1 MRRLKTRLRIRKIFC
16 LLAFALIL
24 ASCGEDQKSEK
35 LVVKVND
42 ASLTKSMLDSALS
55 AKANTAKLRDEFV
68 NDWIETEILYQEAVK
83 EGILDDKEFNSILN
97 RSKKELAGVYLIN
110 KLLLENDQTPSDE
123 EVEKYYNDYKED
135 FKLQDDLYKLNVLHT
150 TDYEKAV
157 QARIRIIENGWDKG
171 KDFLRTDSTLNF
183 SSRNSFRSEISSAL
197 FLRVIDAL
205 MLKEVS
211 VVLEIESGSYS
222 IVQLV
227 EKYPAGSIA
236 PFEIE
241 KENAERRL
249 TVLKKKEFVKEHIKK
264 LVSEH
269 NLEIERYTE

>member
-1 MRRLKTRLRIRKIFC
+1 MRRLKTHLRIRKIFGF
-16 LLAFALIL
+16 LAFALIF
-24 ASCGEDQKSEK
+24 AACGEDQKSEK

-55 AKANTAKLRDEFV
+55 SKANTAKLRDEFV

-123 EVEKYYNDYKED
+123 EVEKYYNDFRED
-135 FKLQDDLYKLNVLHT
+135 FKLQDDLYKLNVLRT
-150 TDYEKAV
+150 NDYEKAV

-171 KDFLRTDSTLNF
+171 KDFFRTDSTLSF
-183 SSRNSFRSEISSAL
+183 SSLNRFRSEISSAL
-197 FLRVIDAL
+197 FLRVLDAL
-205 MLKEVS
+205 LLKEVS

-222 IVQLV
+222 LVQLV

-264 LVSEH
+264 LISEH

>member
-1 MRRLKTRLRIRKIFC
+1 MRRLKTRLRIRKIFGF
-16 LLAFALIL
+16 LAFALIF
-24 ASCGEDQKSEK
+24 AACGEDQKSEK

-55 AKANTAKLRDEFV
+55 SKANTAKLRDEFV

-123 EVEKYYNDYKED
+123 EVEKYYNDFRED
-135 FKLQDDLYKLNVLHT
+135 FKLQDDLYKLNVLRT
-150 TDYEKAV
+150 NDYEKAV

-171 KDFLRTDSTLNF
+171 KDFFRTDSTLSF
-183 SSRNSFRSEISSAL
+183 SSLNSFRSEISSAL
-197 FLRVIDAL
+197 FLRVLDAL
-205 MLKEVS
+205 LLKEVS

-222 IVQLV
+222 LVQLV

>member
-1 MRRLKTRLRIRKIFC
+1 MRRLKTRLRIRKIFGF
-16 LLAFALIL
+16 LAFALIF
-24 ASCGEDQKSEK
+24 AACGEDQKSEK

-55 AKANTAKLRDEFV
+55 SKANTAKLRDEFV

-123 EVEKYYNDYKED
+123 EVEKYYNDFKED
-135 FKLQDDLYKLNVLHT
+135 FKLQDDLYKLNVLRT
-150 TDYEKAV
+150 NDYEKAV

-171 KDFLRTDSTLNF
+171 KDFFRTDSTLSF
-183 SSRNSFRSEISSAL
+183 SSLNSFRSEISSAL
-197 FLRVIDAL
+197 FLRVLDAL
-205 MLKEVS
+205 LLKEVS

-222 IVQLV
+222 LVQLV
-227 EKYPAGSIA
+227 EKYPADSIA

>member
-1 MRRLKTRLRIRKIFC
+1 MRRLKTRLRIRKIFG
-16 LLAFALIL
+16 LLTFALIF
-24 ASCGEDQKSEK
+24 AACGEDQKSEK

-83 EGILDDKEFNSILN
+83 EGILDDKEFNSILS
-97 RSKKELAGVYLIN
+97 RSKKELAGVFLIN
-110 KLLLENDQTPSDE
+110 KLLLENDQTPTDE
-123 EVEKYYNDYKED
+123 EVEKYYNDYRED

-150 TDYEKAV
+150 NDYEKAV

-171 KDFLRTDSTLNF
+171 KDFFRTDSTLSY
-183 SSRNSFRSEISSAL
+183 SSRNSFRSEISSSL

-249 TVLKKKEFVKEHIKK
+249 TVLRKKEFVKEHIKK